1 MITAWRIVKKAH
13 AASAFSGK
21 GAFLFGGRWNS
32 QGILMVYLAGS
43 QSLSALEQLV
53 HTGTTVDLVAGDF
66 VIIPVEFPDSL
77 VADVGKL
84 PKNWREYPAP
94 RAVAVIGDRWIQASS
109 SVALRVP
116 SAVIPDES
124 NYLLNPL
131 HRDFS
136 KIKIGKARKFTFDSR
151 LGRLS

>member
-13 AASAFSGK
+13 AAAAFSGR
-21 GAFLFGGRWNS
+21 GAFLYGGRWNT
-32 QGILMVYLAGS
+32 QGIPVVYLAGS
-43 QSLSALEQLV
+43 QSLAALEQLV
-53 HTGTTVDLVAGDF
+53 HTGTTANLVEGDF
-66 VIIPVEFPDSL
+66 VIIPVEFNERW

-84 PKNWREYPAP
+84 PKNWRSYPAP
-94 RAVAVIGDRWIQASS
+94 GTLAALGARWIKEAP
-109 SVALRVP
+109 SVAMRVP
-116 SAVIPDES
+116 SALIPDEV

-131 HRDFS
+131 HPDFV